1 MSSRTIRS
9 DERGIALVI
18 ALFMTMMVSALAA
31 SMAYVARTETLSS
44 QSYTTMAH
52 ARYGAESGLAA
63 ATNYLLS
70 TPYAVTAPGTGADPL
85 TNYDTNVSPVRRANA
100 AVVLS
105 SVGGRLELPGQCRRH
120 GVWRRCRR
128 NPDGRQRHGDLRRTR
143 HAARPAARHRQHV
156 RQHRDPAEVGDH
168 RLGQPWRHRLLR
180 GRGHRHHRPP
190 CHPALSLR
198 SVCHQHRLRRAVLCG
213 RGDDEQLQLA
223 GTQRRQPR
231 SG

>member
-70 TPYAVTAPGTGADPL
+70 TPYAVTAPG
-85 TNYDTNVSPVRRANA
+85 
-100 AVVLS
+100 
-105 SVGGRLELPGQCRRH
+105 
-120 GVWRRCRR
+120 
-128 NPDGRQRHGDLRRTR
+128 
-143 HAARPAARHRQHV
+143 PAPIR
-156 RQHRDPAEVGDH
+156 
-168 RLGQPWRHRLLR
+168 
-180 GRGHRHHRPP
+180 
-190 CHPALSLR
+190 
-198 SVCHQHRLRRAVLCG
+198 
-213 RGDDEQLQLA
+213 
-223 GTQRRQPR
+223 
-231 SG
+231 